1 MPSIIA
7 FLARPAGDTA
17 PIPRQWAEAS
27 DWFVIFT
34 LATLFFL
41 LGAFAVWAWLIW
53 RRTTKPEPHVQLLI
67 ELEEKQERERL
78 ATTNRDQEGDT
89 APWEKP
95 SDWWKKQDD

>member
-1 MPSIIA
+1 MPSILA
-7 FLARPAGDTA
+7 FHGRPPGDTA

-41 LGAFAVWAWLIW
+41 LGAFAVWAWMIW
-53 RRTTKPEPHVQLLI
+53 RRTTKPEPHVRLLM
-67 ELEEKQERERL
+67 EMEEDQKNEGMATSNREQEND
-78 ATTNRDQEGDT
+78 A

-95 SDWWKKQDD
+95 SDWWKNRDD